1 MSGANLLTQKATN
14 DFLSPQNES
23 MIDRLVYQDFQRRLG
38 SDLSEKQKTRLL
50 KTVRH
55 YMTQVAEVV
64 PDAPIQVKNKE
75 VLSAVVPDFISYLNR
90 SASVTSA
97 SQEEQRD
104 QDTTRQDVSTR
115 FSQLQN
121 ERNQGKAAPP
131 PPPDFRVPLDND
143 GPTSLSIYEQIK
155 KQREEETAR
164 SEALIQ
170 RTVKAETS
178 FQDAKTQSSQ
188 MEQMILTTR
197 EQSRT
202 NYQQESASEM
212 ASRFVSPDPRRMF
225 MKDLLDGSPMGQA
238 QSQGQGTSLEMIELA
253 SGLGTGNPTIVNPDR
268 SRIKQQDV
276 LIRQEDILSY
286 KENEFNLHVYSAD
299 RNWFTNTT
307 QNRYN
312 FTVNFDPANNSSG
325 FAFAP
330 TAAIKF
336 KNIVRIELVKTILP
350 IEGVDIIQ
358 TRSVVSNVVSYGT
371 SLNTNILSFPYLNI
385 RIPELDNNNYG
396 TDYNLQQAFGV
407 VQYDANWVSDNN
419 ISAKGGFLAMIP
431 KFLKCQKVYAPTP
444 LATLQKLSIRI
455 ERPDGNLVSDTLDT
469 LDISGIK
476 SSYNM
481 SGVTTG
487 TSYADTSGNYLWIQT
502 KTWFNRFLINQ
513 GDRVQMSGLAFQ
525 PAYSGNADA
534 ATDLLNYL
542 TRSQGHLVIGVGY
555 TTTTGSV
562 FFNDGANI
570 VGYCNYIVIRSKMKD
585 PTLGFTQPD
594 TFGLLSNSAN
604 NTFLNTLTTANLSA
618 GRLIN
623 ISHQTTLV
631 FRVITRDL
639 DSTARIRPDN
649 L

>member
-1 MSGANLLTQKATN
+1 MSA
-14 DFLSPQNES
+14 FLSQQNES

-38 SDLSEKQKTRLL
+38 SDLCEKQKTRLV

-55 YMTQVAEVV
+55 YMTQVAETI
-64 PDAPIQVKNKE
+64 PEEPIQVKNRE

-90 SASVTSA
+90 SQSVEP
-97 SQEEQRD
+97 QKEEPS
-104 QDTTRQDVSTR
+104 RQDVSSR

-131 PPPDFRVPLDND
+131 PPPDFRVSMDSD
-143 GPTSLSIYEQIK
+143 GPSSISIYEQVK
-155 KQREEETAR
+155 KQREEEAIK

-170 RTVKAETS
+170 RTVRAETS
-178 FQDAKTQSSQ
+178 FQDARTQSSQ
-188 MEQMILTTR
+188 MDQMVLTTR
-197 EQSRT
+197 EQSRSA
-202 NYQQESASEM
+202 YQQESAAEM

-225 MKDLLDGSPMGQA
+225 MKDILDGNLMNQS
-238 QSQGQGTSLEMIELA
+238 QSQGQGTSLELIESAA
-253 SGLGTGNPTIVNPDR
+253 SIGTGNPTIVVP
-268 SRIKQQDV
+268 SRTNIKSQDT
-276 LIRQEDILSY
+276 LLRQEDVLSY
-286 KENEFNLHVYSAD
+286 KENEFNLHIYSAD
-299 RNWFTNTT
+299 RNWFANTT

-336 KNIVRIELVKTILP
+336 KNITRIELVKTILP

-358 TRSVVSNVVSYGT
+358 TRSVVGAAVTYGT

-385 RIPELDNNNYG
+385 RVPELDNNNYG

-407 VQYDANWVSDNN
+407 VQYDANWISDNN
-419 ISAKGGFLAMIP
+419 TASKGGYLAMIP
-431 KFLKCQKVYAPTP
+431 KFLKCQKVYQPTP
-444 LATLQKLSIRI
+444 LATLQKMTIRI
-455 ERPDGNLVSDTLDT
+455 ERPDGNLVSDALDT
-469 LDISGIK
+469 VDISGFK

-481 SGVTTG
+481 TACPSGSGVVSG
-487 TSYADTSGNYLWIQT
+487 TSYSDTSGNYLWIQT
-502 KTWFNRFLINQ
+502 KTWFNRFHVNQ
-513 GDRVQMSGLAFQ
+513 GDRIQLQGVAF
-525 PAYSGNADA
+525 ASTYAGNTGATADLI
-534 ATDLLNYL
+534 DFV
-542 TRSQGHLVIGVGY
+542 TRSQGHLVVGVGY
-555 TTTTGSV
+555 TTTGGGKV
-562 FFNDGANI
+562 FYNDGANI
-570 VGYCNYIVIRSKMKD
+570 VGYCNYIIIRSKMVD
-585 PTLGFTQPD
+585 PTTGSTQPD
-594 TFGLLSNSAN
+594 RFGLLASSAN
-604 NTFLNTLTTANLSA
+604 NTFLDTLCAAGLTA

>member
-1 MSGANLLTQKATN
+1 MSA
-14 DFLSPQNES
+14 FLSQQNES

-38 SDLSEKQKTRLL
+38 SDLSEKQKTRLV

-55 YMTQVAEVV
+55 YMTQVAETI
-64 PDAPIQVKNKE
+64 PEEPIQVKNKE

-90 SASVTSA
+90 SQSVEP
-97 SQEEQRD
+97 QREEP
-104 QDTTRQDVSTR
+104 TRQDVSSR

-121 ERNQGKAAPP
+121 ERNQGKATPP
-131 PPPDFRVPLDND
+131 PPPDFRVSMDSD
-143 GPTSLSIYEQIK
+143 GPSSISIYEQVK
-155 KQREEETAR
+155 KQREEEAIK

-170 RTVKAETS
+170 RTVRAETS
-178 FQDAKTQSSQ
+178 FQDARTQSSQ
-188 MEQMILTTR
+188 MDQMVLTTR
-197 EQSRT
+197 EQSRSA
-202 NYQQESASEM
+202 YQQESAAEM

-225 MKDLLDGSPMGQA
+225 MKDILDGNLMNQSQS
-238 QSQGQGTSLEMIELA
+238 QSQGQGTSLELIESAA
-253 SGLGTGNPTIVNPDR
+253 SIGTGNPTITVPNR
-268 SRIKQQDV
+268 TNIKSQDT
-276 LIRQEDILSY
+276 LLRQEDILSY
-286 KENEFNLHVYSAD
+286 KENEFNLHIYSAD

-336 KNIVRIELVKTILP
+336 KNITRIELVKTILP
-350 IEGVDIIQ
+350 IEGIDIIQ
-358 TRSVVSNVVSYGT
+358 TRSVVGASVTYGS

-385 RIPELDNNNYG
+385 RVPELDNNNYG

-419 ISAKGGFLAMIP
+419 TASKGGYLAMIP
-431 KFLKCQKVYAPTP
+431 KFLKCQKVYQPTP
-444 LATLQKLSIRI
+444 LATLQKMSIRI
-455 ERPDGNLVSDTLDT
+455 ERPDGNLVSDALDT
-469 LDISGIK
+469 VDISGFK

-481 SGVTTG
+481 TACPSGAGVVSG
-487 TSYADTSGNYLWIQT
+487 TSYSDTSGNYLWIQT
-502 KTWFNRFLINQ
+502 KTWFNRFHVNQ
-513 GDRVQMSGLAFQ
+513 GDRIQLQGVAF
-525 PAYSGNADA
+525 ASTYAGNTGASAD
-534 ATDLLNYL
+534 LINFV
-542 TRSQGHLVIGVGY
+542 TRSQGHLVVGVGY
-555 TTTTGSV
+555 TTTGGGKV
-562 FFNDGANI
+562 FYNDGANI
-570 VGYCNYIVIRSKMKD
+570 VGYCNYIIIRSKMVD
-585 PTLGFTQPD
+585 PTTGSTQPD
-594 TFGLLSNSAN
+594 TFGLLASSAN
-604 NTFLNTLTTANLSA
+604 NSFLDTLCAAGLTA

>member
-90 SASVTSA
+90 SASVPSA

-202 NYQQESASEM
+202 NYQQESAAEM

-238 QSQGQGTSLEMIELA
+238 QSQGQGTSLEMIESA

-268 SRIKQQDV
+268 SRIRQQDI
-276 LIRQEDILSY
+276 LIKQEDVLSY

-481 SGVTTG
+481 SGVTSG

-525 PAYSGNADA
+525 PSYSGNASA
-534 ATDLLNYL
+534 SADLIEFL
-542 TRSQGHLVIGVGY
+542 TRSQGHLVVGVGY

-594 TFGLLSNSAN
+594 TFGLLANSAN
-604 NTFLNTLTTANLSA
+604 NTFLNTLTAANLAS

>member
-1 MSGANLLTQKATN
+1 M
-14 DFLSPQNES
+14 
-23 MIDRLVYQDFQRRLG
+23 
-38 SDLSEKQKTRLL
+38 
-50 KTVRH
+50 
-55 YMTQVAEVV
+55 
-64 PDAPIQVKNKE
+64 
-75 VLSAVVPDFISYLNR
+75 
-90 SASVTSA
+90 
-97 SQEEQRD
+97 
-104 QDTTRQDVSTR
+104 
-115 FSQLQN
+115 
-121 ERNQGKAAPP
+121 
-131 PPPDFRVPLDND
+131 
-143 GPTSLSIYEQIK
+143 K

-202 NYQQESASEM
+202 NYQQESAAEM

-225 MKDLLDGSPMGQA
+225 MKDLLDGSPMGS
-238 QSQGQGTSLEMIELA
+238 SQGQGTSLELIESA
-253 SGLGTGNPTIVNPDR
+253 SGLATGNPTIVNPDR

-276 LIRQEDILSY
+276 IIRQEDILSY

-336 KNIVRIELVKTILP
+336 KNIIRIELVKTILP

-469 LDISGIK
+469 LDISGVK

-513 GDRVQMSGLAFQ
+513 GDRIQMSGLAFQ
-525 PAYSGNADA
+525 PSYSGNPDA
-534 ATDLLNYL
+534 ATDLINYL
-542 TRSQGHLVIGVGY
+542 TRSQGHLVVGVGY

-594 TFGLLSNSAN
+594 TFGLLANSAN
-604 NTFLNTLTTANLSA
+604 NSFLNTLTAANLAA

-639 DSTARIRPDN
+639 DPTARIRPDN

>member
-1 MSGANLLTQKATN
+1 MSA
-14 DFLSPQNES
+14 FLSQQNES

-38 SDLSEKQKTRLL
+38 SDLSEKQKTRLV

-55 YMTQVAEVV
+55 YMTQVAETI
-64 PDAPIQVKNKE
+64 PEEPIQVKNRE

-90 SASVTSA
+90 SQSVEP
-97 SQEEQRD
+97 QKEEPS
-104 QDTTRQDVSTR
+104 RQDVSSR

-131 PPPDFRVPLDND
+131 PPPDFRVSMDSD
-143 GPTSLSIYEQIK
+143 GPSSISIYEQVK
-155 KQREEETAR
+155 KQREEEAIK

-170 RTVKAETS
+170 RTVRAETS
-178 FQDAKTQSSQ
+178 FQDARTQSSQ
-188 MEQMILTTR
+188 MDQMVLTTR
-197 EQSRT
+197 EQSRSA
-202 NYQQESASEM
+202 YQQESAAEM

-225 MKDLLDGSPMGQA
+225 MKDILDGNLMNQS
-238 QSQGQGTSLEMIELA
+238 QSQGQGTSLELIESAA
-253 SGLGTGNPTIVNPDR
+253 SIGTGNPTIVVP
-268 SRIKQQDV
+268 SRTNIKSQDT
-276 LIRQEDILSY
+276 LLRQEDVLSY
-286 KENEFNLHVYSAD
+286 KENEFNLHIYSAD
-299 RNWFTNTT
+299 RNWFANTT

-336 KNIVRIELVKTILP
+336 KNITRIELVKTILP

-358 TRSVVSNVVSYGT
+358 TRSVVGAAVTYGT

-385 RIPELDNNNYG
+385 RVPELDNNNYG

-407 VQYDANWVSDNN
+407 VQYDANWISDNN
-419 ISAKGGFLAMIP
+419 TASKGGYLAMIP
-431 KFLKCQKVYAPTP
+431 KFLKCQKVYQPTP
-444 LATLQKLSIRI
+444 LATLQKMTIRI
-455 ERPDGNLVSDTLDT
+455 ERPDGNLVSDALDT
-469 LDISGIK
+469 VDISGFK

-481 SGVTTG
+481 TACPSGSGVVSG
-487 TSYADTSGNYLWIQT
+487 TSYSDTSGNYLWIQT
-502 KTWFNRFLINQ
+502 KTWFNRFHVNQ
-513 GDRVQMSGLAFQ
+513 GDRIQLQGVAF
-525 PAYSGNADA
+525 ASTYAGNTGATADLI
-534 ATDLLNYL
+534 DFV
-542 TRSQGHLVIGVGY
+542 TRSQGHLVVGVGY
-555 TTTTGSV
+555 TTTGGGKV
-562 FFNDGANI
+562 FYNDGANI
-570 VGYCNYIVIRSKMKD
+570 VGYCNYIIIRSKMVD
-585 PTLGFTQPD
+585 PTTGSTQPD
-594 TFGLLSNSAN
+594 RFGLLASSAN
-604 NTFLNTLTTANLSA
+604 NTFLDTLCAAGLTA

>member
-1 MSGANLLTQKATN
+1 MSA
-14 DFLSPQNES
+14 FLSQQNES

-38 SDLSEKQKTRLL
+38 SDLSEKQKTRLV

-55 YMTQVAEVV
+55 YMTQVAETI
-64 PDAPIQVKNKE
+64 PEEPIQVKNRE

-90 SASVTSA
+90 SQSVEP
-97 SQEEQRD
+97 QKEEPS
-104 QDTTRQDVSTR
+104 RQDVSSR

-131 PPPDFRVPLDND
+131 PPPDFRVSMDSD
-143 GPTSLSIYEQIK
+143 GPSSISIYEQVK
-155 KQREEETAR
+155 KQREEEAIK

-170 RTVKAETS
+170 RTVRAETS
-178 FQDAKTQSSQ
+178 FQDARTQSSQ
-188 MEQMILTTR
+188 MDQMVLTTR
-197 EQSRT
+197 EQSRSA
-202 NYQQESASEM
+202 YQQESAAEM

-225 MKDLLDGSPMGQA
+225 MKDILDGNLMNQG
-238 QSQGQGTSLEMIELA
+238 QSQGQGTSLELIESAA
-253 SGLGTGNPTIVNPDR
+253 SIGTGNPTIVVP
-268 SRIKQQDV
+268 SRTNIKSQDT
-276 LIRQEDILSY
+276 LLRQEDVLSY
-286 KENEFNLHVYSAD
+286 KENEFNLHIYSAD

-336 KNIVRIELVKTILP
+336 KNITRIELVKTILP

-358 TRSVVSNVVSYGT
+358 TRSVVGATVTYGT

-385 RIPELDNNNYG
+385 RVPELDNNNYG

-407 VQYDANWVSDNN
+407 VQYDANWISDNN
-419 ISAKGGFLAMIP
+419 TASKGGYLAMIP
-431 KFLKCQKVYAPTP
+431 KFLKCQKVYQPTP
-444 LATLQKLSIRI
+444 LATLQKMSIRI
-455 ERPDGNLVSDTLDT
+455 ERPDGNLVSDALDT
-469 LDISGIK
+469 VDISGFK

-481 SGVTTG
+481 TACPSGSGVVSG
-487 TSYADTSGNYLWIQT
+487 TSYSDTSGNYLWIQT
-502 KTWFNRFLINQ
+502 KTWFNRFHVNQ
-513 GDRVQMSGLAFQ
+513 GDRIQLQGVAF
-525 PAYSGNADA
+525 ASTYAGNTGATADLI
-534 ATDLLNYL
+534 DFV
-542 TRSQGHLVIGVGY
+542 TRSQGHLVVGVGY
-555 TTTTGSV
+555 TTTGGGKV
-562 FFNDGANI
+562 FYNDGANI
-570 VGYCNYIVIRSKMKD
+570 VGYCNYIIIRSKMVD
-585 PTLGFTQPD
+585 PTTGSTQPD
-594 TFGLLSNSAN
+594 RFGLLASSAN
-604 NTFLNTLTTANLSA
+604 NTFLDTLCAAGLTA

>member
-1 MSGANLLTQKATN
+1 MSA
-14 DFLSPQNES
+14 FLSQQNES

-38 SDLSEKQKTRLL
+38 SDLSEKQKTRLV

-55 YMTQVAEVV
+55 YMTQVAETI
-64 PDAPIQVKNKE
+64 PEEAIQVKNRE

-90 SASVTSA
+90 SQSVEP
-97 SQEEQRD
+97 QKEEPS
-104 QDTTRQDVSTR
+104 RQDVSSR

-131 PPPDFRVPLDND
+131 PPPDFRVSMDSD
-143 GPTSLSIYEQIK
+143 GPSSISIYEQVK
-155 KQREEETAR
+155 KQREEEAIK

-170 RTVKAETS
+170 RTVRAETS
-178 FQDAKTQSSQ
+178 FQDARTQSSQ
-188 MEQMILTTR
+188 MDQMVLTTR
-197 EQSRT
+197 EQSRSA
-202 NYQQESASEM
+202 YQQESAAEM

-225 MKDLLDGSPMGQA
+225 MKDILDGNLMNQG
-238 QSQGQGTSLEMIELA
+238 QSQGQGTSLELIESAA
-253 SGLGTGNPTIVNPDR
+253 SIGTGNPTITVPNR
-268 SRIKQQDV
+268 TNIKSQDT
-276 LIRQEDILSY
+276 LLRQEDVLSY
-286 KENEFNLHVYSAD
+286 KENEFNLHIYSAD

-336 KNIVRIELVKTILP
+336 KNITRIELVKTILP

-358 TRSVVSNVVSYGT
+358 TRSVVGATVTYGT

-385 RIPELDNNNYG
+385 RVPELDNNNYG

-407 VQYDANWVSDNN
+407 VQYDANWISDNN
-419 ISAKGGFLAMIP
+419 TASKGGYLAMIP
-431 KFLKCQKVYAPTP
+431 KFLKCQKVYQPTP
-444 LATLQKLSIRI
+444 LATLQKMSIRI
-455 ERPDGNLVSDTLDT
+455 ERPDGNLVSDALDT
-469 LDISGIK
+469 VDISGFK

-481 SGVTTG
+481 TACPSGSGVVSG
-487 TSYADTSGNYLWIQT
+487 TSYSDTSGNYLWIQT
-502 KTWFNRFLINQ
+502 KTWFNRFHVNQ
-513 GDRVQMSGLAFQ
+513 GDRIQLQGVAF
-525 PAYSGNADA
+525 ASTYAGNTGASAD
-534 ATDLLNYL
+534 LINFV
-542 TRSQGHLVIGVGY
+542 TRSQGHLVVGVGY
-555 TTTTGSV
+555 TTTGGGKV
-562 FFNDGANI
+562 FYNDGANI
-570 VGYCNYIVIRSKMKD
+570 VGYCNYIIIRSKMVD
-585 PTLGFTQPD
+585 PTTGSTQPD
-594 TFGLLSNSAN
+594 TFGLLASSAN
-604 NTFLNTLTTANLSA
+604 NTFLDTLCAAGLTA

>member
-1 MSGANLLTQKATN
+1 MSA
-14 DFLSPQNES
+14 FLSQQNES

-38 SDLSEKQKTRLL
+38 SDLSEKQKTRLV

-55 YMTQVAEVV
+55 YMTQVAETI
-64 PDAPIQVKNKE
+64 PEEPIQVKNKE

-90 SASVTSA
+90 SQSVEP
-97 SQEEQRD
+97 QREEPS
-104 QDTTRQDVSTR
+104 RQDVSSR

-121 ERNQGKAAPP
+121 ERNHGKAAPP
-131 PPPDFRVPLDND
+131 PPPDFRVSMDND
-143 GPTSLSIYEQIK
+143 GPSSISIYEQVK
-155 KQREEETAR
+155 KQREEEAIK

-170 RTVKAETS
+170 RTVKAETT
-178 FQDAKTQSSQ
+178 FQDARTQSSQ
-188 MEQMILTTR
+188 VDQMYLTTR
-197 EQSRT
+197 EQSRSA
-202 NYQQESASEM
+202 YQQESAAEM

-225 MKDLLDGSPMGQA
+225 MKDILDGNLMN
-238 QSQGQGTSLEMIELA
+238 QSQGQSQGTSLELIESA
-253 SGLGTGNPTIVNPDR
+253 ANIGTGNPTIAVPNR
-268 SRIKQQDV
+268 TNIKPQDI
-276 LIRQEDILSY
+276 LIRQEDVLSY
-286 KENEFNLHVYSAD
+286 KENEFNLHIYSAD

-336 KNIVRIELVKTILP
+336 KNITRIELVKTILP

-358 TRSVVSNVVSYGT
+358 TRSVVGAAVTYGT

-385 RIPELDNNNYG
+385 RVPELDNNNYG

-419 ISAKGGFLAMIP
+419 TASKGGYLAMIP
-431 KFLKCQKVYAPTP
+431 KFLKCQKVYQPTP
-444 LATLQKLSIRI
+444 LATLQKMSIRI
-455 ERPDGNLVSDTLDT
+455 ERPDGNLVSDALDT
-469 LDISGIK
+469 LDISGFK

-481 SGVTTG
+481 SACPSGSGVVSG
-487 TSYADTSGNYLWIQT
+487 TSYSDTSGNYLWIQT
-502 KTWFNRFLINQ
+502 KTWFNRFHVNQ
-513 GDRVQMSGLAFQ
+513 GDRIQLQGVAF
-525 PAYSGNADA
+525 ASTYAGNTGATADLI
-534 ATDLLNYL
+534 DFV
-542 TRSQGHLVIGVGY
+542 TRSQGHLVVGVGY
-555 TTTTGSV
+555 TTTGGGKV
-562 FFNDGANI
+562 FYNDNANI
-570 VGYCNYIVIRSKMKD
+570 VGYCNYIIIRSKMVD
-585 PTLGFTQPD
+585 PTTGSTQPD
-594 TFGLLSNSAN
+594 RFGLLGSSAN
-604 NTFLNTLTTANLSA
+604 NTFLDTLCAAGLTA